1 MKQDDTQDENGD
13 ILNNEH
19 LSTEDTDNSEVKFD
33 NSDCLHT
40 PELTQEELEEEEFR
54 QLVLEAQREALAKE
68 AALRTNPQA
77 SKSRVP
83 KWIVWIM
90 ALVLLFQP
98 VAFIFDIYSLPA
110 IDFLKTSAKLSK
122 REDITN
128 WKQSVAVVLTEDGKG
143 TGFSVSPDGLI
154 VTNNHVVEN
163 TKQITVSFEEQG
175 RFAASLVAQD
185 SVNDLA
191 ILQINDPPDIPALKL
206 AESPAYTPDTKV
218 RFIGNPLNF
227 FGIANEGDLIG
238 ESSWAGRDVPIILL
252 DAPVYRGNSGSPVF
266 QNDEVIGV
274 VFAITELD
282 PYGKVGMFIRSK
294 EVLELLKKVK

>member
-1 MKQDDTQDENGD
+1 MNHEEHKDDEETNHVNHSPAIEGDDSLAEDANG
-13 ILNNEH
+13 
-19 LSTEDTDNSEVKFD
+19 TDTLEEQ
-33 NSDCLHT
+33 
-40 PELTQEELEEEEFR
+40 ELTQEEIEQEEFR

-68 AALRTNPQA
+68 AALRDNPQPR
-77 SKSRVP
+77 KRRVP
-83 KWIVWIM
+83 RWIVWLM

-98 VAFIFDIYSLPA
+98 VAFLFDMYSLPA
-110 IDFLKTSAKLSK
+110 IEFLKTSAKLSK
-122 REDITN
+122 REDIAQ

-175 RFAASLVAQD
+175 RFSASLVAQD

-191 ILQINDPPDIPALKL
+191 ILQIKDPPDVPALKL
-206 AESPAYTPDTKV
+206 AESPTYTRDSKV

-227 FGIANEGDLIG
+227 FGIANEGELIG
-238 ESSWAGRDVPIILL
+238 ESDWAGRDVPIILL

-266 QNDEVIGV
+266 QDNEVIGV

-282 PYGKVGMFIRSK
+282 SYGKVGMFIRSN
-294 EVLELLKKVK
+294 EVLELLKEIE